1 MKRFTFFKREAETP
15 DEEAGAESQAEVAA
29 EAVAEAA
36 AEAVE
41 GAGAQIAEA
50 GRRFQLPLFRRGQPP
65 EGDPIPEKELEE
77 LDAMLAESIAGET
90 APAEEAARAEVAARA
105 PDAPHV
111 RQARRFRLPALWRR
125 AGAEAGD
132 ADEAGELDD
141 LEEAAAPI
149 RTRRALFRRREA
161 EEGEDETLDAAEAAE
176 ETPHEP
182 WRLRVPRLQRPRVRV
197 RFPWRVRPG
206 VLLFALAMFAVAAAG
221 VMFNLGVLPSRL
233 GDLWPLAL
241 AAAGAVLFPGALRQ
255 HDGGRLLM
263 AFALA
268 GVGVSLLLAETDLFP
283 VRMTLSTALLVA
295 LGFTAMVRAVL
306 VHGAE

>member
-15 DEEAGAESQAEVAA
+15 DEEAGAESQAG
-29 EAVAEAA
+29 
-36 AEAVE
+36 AVE
-41 GAGAQIAEA
+41 EA
-50 GRRFQLPLFRRGQPP
+50 RRRLRLPFFRRGRPP
-65 EGDPIPEKELEE
+65 EGEPIPEKELEE
-77 LDAMLAESIAGET
+77 LDAMLAESIAGEAT
-90 APAEEAARAEVAARA
+90 PAEVAARA

-125 AGAEAGD
+125 AGAEAED
-132 ADEAGELDD
+132 ADEAGAPDD

-149 RTRRALFRRREA
+149 RTRRALFRRRAA
-161 EEGEDETLDAAEAAE
+161 EEGEDEALDAPEAAE

-255 HDGGRLLM
+255 RDGGRLLA